1 MRTPASLF
9 LLLSILCGCCAAQHA
24 DNPIPDAELTPA
36 PDLRA
41 HLGHVEAILGRGY
54 LPALEAVLADASER
68 VQVVHFVINDDDL
81 GDAVVAALAAT
92 AARGVD
98 VKVVLEADV
107 DDNPARVAE
116 LEGLGISAKL
126 DTDLRYTHAKL
137 VVADGRVALLGSTNW
152 SWMSVHK
159 NNEADVLI
167 TDPTLA
173 AFFSEVAETIWEVP
187 ALRADPEPVSTQN
200 GTALADGDYVDHAL
214 ALIGA
219 AQDRVRLVVYGMNPD
234 EKYPNS
240 DVFRLID
247 ALAAAK
253 ARGASVRVVLE
264 WADYGAGVNEVNAH
278 AVEVL
283 SARGIE
289 VRFDPPEIITHAKIL
304 LADDEVILGSNN
316 WGYGGF
322 SLYHE
327 VGLRSTDPDL
337 VSSMADFCDSVWD
350 AGFLPD

>member
-9 LLLSILCGCCAAQHA
+9 LLLSILCGCCATQTT
-24 DNPIPDAELTPA
+24 DGPA
-36 PDLRA
+36 PDNAPPAPDQLAPPVGR
-41 HLGHVEAILGRGY
+41 VEAILGRAY
-54 LPALEAVLADASER
+54 LPALEVVLADATER
-68 VQVVHFVINDDDL
+68 VQVIHFVINDDDL
-81 GDAVVAALAAT
+81 GDAIVATLAAT

-107 DDNPARVAE
+107 DDNAARVAE

-137 VVADGRVALLGSTNW
+137 VVADGRTALLGSTNW

-159 NNEADVLI
+159 NNEANVLI
-167 TDPTLA
+167 TDPILA
-173 AFFSEVAETIWEVP
+173 GFFREVADMIWEVP
-187 ALRADPEPVSTQN
+187 ALRADPEPASTKS

-214 ALIGA
+214 ALIDA

-234 EKYPNS
+234 EKYPDS

-283 SARGIE
+283 SARGID
-289 VRFDPPEIITHAKIL
+289 VRFDPPEIITHAKVL

-327 VGLRSTDPDL
+327 VGLRSADPDL
-337 VSSMADFCDSVWD
+337 VSSMAVFCDSVWD
-350 AGFLPD
+350 AGFLPR